1 MWSFI
6 MFWYINMWSQTKK
19 KKKRKKEGTINEGKP
34 IRRKKRERKKENTRE
49 KKDIVWWVSMVI
61 DFKFVEVVKVLKMEF
76 KVWLKWVND

>member
-19 KKKRKKEGTINEGKP
+19 KKRNKERTINEGKP

>member
-1 MWSFI
+1 
-6 MFWYINMWSQTKK
+6 MWSQTKK
-19 KKKRKKEGTINEGKP
+19 KKRNKERTINEGKP
-34 IRRKKRERKKENTRE
+34 ISRKKRERKKENMRE